1 MHNRFLN
8 KNGEKK
14 DKVIINFLKTS
25 FLKKEVESTNSKT
38 KKRCGRFVWLIKLF
52 NWILSKIILF
62 LKWLWSHPKK
72 LITSILT
79 AIGLWLLSFL
89 PFKLPN
95 LPFLPIPVQQS
106 KPQETK
112 KEDKSEDNK
121 EESEDK
127 KEDNKQESKPVDQSK
142 TNIVTATVTN
152 IVNQTNIITQTNYV
166 TETKYVTNFVLQ
178 PIVVTNTIFKEV
190 PVTVTNV
197 LVIKNNVTDTNNN
210 NGNNKNKVMNGP
222 AFYFTDDF
230 NTLLQNQ
237 TQNPV
242 KGQTVN

>member
-1 MHNRFLN
+1 MYNRFLH
-8 KNGEKK
+8 KNGKRK
-14 DKVIINFLKTS
+14 NIINIGSQFIDFTTINP
-25 FLKKEVESTNSKT
+25 ESSTKNKIKYREKT
-38 KKRCGRFVWLIKLF
+38 KFSWVFKLIKWLF
-52 NWILSKIILF
+52 NILILF

-95 LPFLPIPVQQS
+95 LPFLPIPTQQS

-112 KEDKSEDNK
+112 KEDKKPEEKK
-121 EESEDK
+121 EETKPSE
-127 KEDNKQESKPVDQSK
+127 QSK
-142 TNIVTATVTN
+142 TNIVTTTVTN
-152 IVNQTNIITQTNYV
+152 TVTQTNMVTQTNYV
-166 TETKYVTNFVLQ
+166 NQTLYVTNFVVQ
-178 PIVVTNTIFKEV
+178 PIVVTNTVIKEV

-197 LVIKNNVTDTNNN
+197 LVIKNGISDTST
-210 NGNNKNKVMNGP
+210 NGAKNKVMNGP

-237 TQNPV
+237 QQNPV
-242 KGQTVN
+242 RGQRVN

>member
-1 MHNRFLN
+1 MQDRFLH

-14 DKVIINFLKTS
+14 DNIIIGKFKSLIIEEPVIVDKVTKIK
-25 FLKKEVESTNSKT
+25 SK
-38 KKRCGRFVWLIKLF
+38 
-52 NWILSKIILF
+52 WIRRLLSWVIDITIVF

-72 LITSILT
+72 LIKYILT

-106 KPQETK
+106 KPQENK
-112 KEDKSEDNK
+112 KEE
-121 EESEDK
+121 
-127 KEDNKQESKPVDQSK
+127 NKQEQSKPTEQSK
-142 TNIVTATVTN
+142 TNIITTTVTN
-152 IVNQTNIITQTNYV
+152 TVTQTNIVTKTNTV
-166 TETKYVTNFVLQ
+166 TETKYITNFVIQ
-178 PIVVTNTIFKEV
+178 PIVVTNTVFKEV

-197 LVIKNNVTDTNNN
+197 LVIRNGMSDTNSNSA
-210 NGNNKNKVMNGP
+210 KNKVMNGP
-222 AFYFTDDF
+222 AFFFTDDF

-237 TQNPV
+237 QQNPI